1 MEVVKP
7 LYGMAEAGTHWW
19 AIYLKHQQEKLRM
32 ETSTFDPCLL
42 VTSRENINF
51 GIVRMQID
59 DTIILADEGFS
70 VQEEER
76 LLEAEFLAKSKER
89 LTVNTPLDFTGCTLT
104 SMNDSNCLQLK
115 QKGQGN
121 KIELINVTDENF

>member
-51 GIVRMQID
+51 GICAGGRTTPRSRISGQVKRK
-59 DTIILADEGFS
+59 THS
-70 VQEEER
+70 KYTTR
-76 LLEAEFLAKSKER
+76 LHWMYS
-89 LTVNTPLDFTGCTLT
+89 D
-104 SMNDSNCLQLK
+104 
-115 QKGQGN
+115 
-121 KIELINVTDENF
+121 INE